1 MKQYLLKPQS
11 VIGGINVTPIIDVA
25 LVLVIILLITAPIL
39 SVSDPEVKLPRAK
52 TRGSDESPFLNIS
65 LTRDGRI
72 EVEEQEV
79 AIEQLPD
86 VIGAK
91 LVESSVK
98 NPLVVVR
105 ADAAVLHRD
114 VSRILDVVNSAGAT
128 RIAVATT
135 QIEREDRWTLKF

>member
-1 MKQYLLKPQS
+1 MKKFMLRPS
-11 VIGGINVTPIIDVA
+11 SGISGINVTPIIDVA

-39 SVSDPEVKLPRAK
+39 SVSDPEVRLPRAR
-52 TRGSDESPFLNIS
+52 TRGSDESPFLNVS

-72 EVEEQEV
+72 EVEDQEV
-79 AIEQLPD
+79 AVEQLAD
-86 VIGAK
+86 VISTK
-91 LVESSVK
+91 LVESSEA

-114 VSRILDVVNSAGAT
+114 VGRVLDVVKSAGAT